1 MSQESSSLIQCPLRH
16 GTVLSLPEEIQMKQ
30 RSLCVV
36 CLCLS
41 LSGVAIAAEK
51 KVQKSDLPSAVQK
64 TAEEQSQGSDV
75 RGYARDKEDG
85 KLEYEIQMTSNGH
98 SKDVT
103 IAPDGQLMEVEE
115 EVALDA
121 LTADVRTA
129 LQKKAGKGQITK
141 IESLTKH
148 GSVVAYE
155 AQVQKTSGKHS
166 EIQVGP
172 HGEGLNH
179 EE

>member
-1 MSQESSSLIQCPLRH
+1 M
-16 GTVLSLPEEIQMKQ
+16 
-30 RSLCVV
+30 V
-36 CLCLS
+36 CLCLG
-41 LSGVAIAAEK
+41 LTAIAGAAEK
-51 KVQKSDLPSAVQK
+51 KVQKADLPAAVQK
-64 TAEEQSQGSDV
+64 TADEQSEGSAV
-75 RGYARDKEDG
+75 RGYATDKEDG
-85 KLEYEIQMTSNGH
+85 KLEYEVQMTSNGH

-121 LTADVRTA
+121 LPAEVRAA
-129 LQKKAGKGQITK
+129 LQAKAGKGQIAK
-141 IESLTKH
+141 VESLTKH

-155 AQVQKTSGKHS
+155 AQVQKPGGKHS

-172 HGEGLNH
+172 HGEKLNH